1 MSSGFVT
8 KAASQLLRM
17 LHNLVSFGRKHFV
30 LLVASATI
38 LTGVWKSN
46 IRCAHPPDYT
56 CRYICDQ
63 SSHPCK
69 LMEKLLGLGGK
80 AMAEMVDPMAEMV
93 DPIAFSQ
100 LPTGMPT
107 FMQLGTAQRH

>member
-1 MSSGFVT
+1 
-8 KAASQLLRM
+8 
-17 LHNLVSFGRKHFV
+17 
-30 LLVASATI
+30 
-38 LTGVWKSN
+38 
-46 IRCAHPPDYT
+46 
-56 CRYICDQ
+56 
-63 SSHPCK
+63 
-69 LMEKLLGLGGK
+69 MEKLLGLGGK